1 MSKQKAKAQNQG
13 TGIYKPESIKD
24 VAESLGINNLSEAI
38 ASALASD
45 VEYRIHQVV
54 EEASRFSRHARRTT
68 MTTSD
73 VDHALRVLNIEP
85 LYGHSP
91 HNPPTFRRALPYPSA
106 PAAGPVYFVEDEEVD
121 FERVLREEKIPL
133 PRPAGWTA
141 HWLAVE
147 GVQPLIPENPPAV
160 PRDAEPDIASA
171 KLATPPHTGTQ
182 FPPTPP
188 SPTRHMNFSTNNKPN
203 QLLVKQVLSR
213 ELQLY
218 YTRLTSTLMPPTD
231 DARKAAALSSLRNDA
246 GLQTLLPYLVKW
258 VGDGV
263 VGILR
268 DTTPTDSD
276 GRALEV
282 YLEVI
287 GALLDNNTLFVEPYL
302 HQMLPPLLSVLLHSS
317 HTSSHATH
325 LRVTASQIL
334 SHLLTQHS
342 TTYPSLA
349 PRIMKTL
356 LVALL
361 SPGKSKGTREGAMRG
376 LVGVGKEAVRKG
388 LMEGGG
394 SRLIGSECAA
404 GNGAQV
410 VSAIMDALR
419 LLATPS
425 VHPRPLNPS
434 NSDDATL
441 MGELA
446 SVLGPFFAARVSPD
460 AEWARGLVAGS
471 TTISANGIP
480 MEM

>member
-1 MSKQKAKAQNQG
+1 MSKQKAKAQNQS
-13 TGIYKPESIKD
+13 TGIYKPESIRD
-24 VAESLGINNLSEAI
+24 VAESLGINNLSDAI

-73 VDHALRVLNIEP
+73 IDQALRVLNIEP

-106 PAAGPVYFVEDEEVD
+106 PAAGPVYFVEDEEID

-133 PRPAGWTA
+133 PRPASWTA

-147 GVQPLIPENPPAV
+147 GVQPLIPENPLAV
-160 PRDAEPDIASA
+160 PRDAEPDVASA
-171 KLATPPHTGTQ
+171 KLATPPRTGTQ

-188 SPTRHMNFSTNNKPN
+188 SPSRHTASFSSNKPN

-258 VGDGV
+258 IGDGV
-263 VGILR
+263 VAILR
-268 DTTPTDSD
+268 DTTPTESD

-302 HQMLPPLLSVLLHSS
+302 HQMLPPLLSILLHSS
-317 HTSSHATH
+317 HPSSNSTH
-325 LRVTASQIL
+325 LRIAASQIL

-361 SPGKSKGTREGAMRG
+361 SPEKSKGTREGAVRG
-376 LVGVGKEAVRKG
+376 LAGVGKEAVRKG

-394 SRLIGSECAA
+394 ARLIGAECTTADS
-404 GNGAQV
+404 AQLV
-410 VSAIMDALR
+410 VAVTDAFRILTPPSA
-419 LLATPS
+419 TQ
-425 VHPRPLNPS
+425 PRPLNPS
-434 NSDDATL
+434 DPADAAL
-441 MGELA
+441 MRELSA
-446 SVLGPFFAARVSPD
+446 VMGPFFAARVSPD
-460 AEWARGLVAGS
+460 AEWARGLIAGEAAS
-471 TTISANGIP
+471 NGTP
-480 MEM
+480 MEV